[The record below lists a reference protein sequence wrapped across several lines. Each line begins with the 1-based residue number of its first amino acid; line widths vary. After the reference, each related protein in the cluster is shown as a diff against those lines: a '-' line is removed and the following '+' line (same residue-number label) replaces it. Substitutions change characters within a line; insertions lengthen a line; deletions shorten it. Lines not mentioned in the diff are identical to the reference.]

1 MWRTKEALQKQEQR
15 RWKMVEDER
24 RWKQGEE
31 DIGRLKK
38 EDESRWRK
46 TQEEEEE
53 EEEEAEMSASNLDYA
68 AGCGVL
74 GVRRRSTFRWN
85 M

>member
-46 TQEEEEE
+46 TQEEGDND
-53 EEEEAEMSASNLDYA
+53 NLRSGA
-68 AGCGVL
+68 T
-74 GVRRRSTFRWN
+74 RRLR
-85 M
+85 

>member
-46 TQEEEEE
+46 TQE
-53 EEEEAEMSASNLDYA
+53 A
-68 AGCGVL
+68 
-74 GVRRRSTFRWN
+74 
-85 M
+85 

>member
-53 EEEEAEMSASNLDYA
+53 EEEEESEMSASNLDYA

-74 GVRRRSTFRWN
+74 GVRRRSTFR
-85 M
+85 